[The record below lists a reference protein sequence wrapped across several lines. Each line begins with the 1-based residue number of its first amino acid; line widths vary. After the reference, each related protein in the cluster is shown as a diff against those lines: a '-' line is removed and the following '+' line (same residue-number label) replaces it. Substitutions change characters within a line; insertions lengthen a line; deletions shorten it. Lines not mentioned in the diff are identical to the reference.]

1 MPQILQFVA
10 TLCAALFAG
19 AALYINVA
27 EHPVRVGVTLM
38 QAPLALVGF
47 FYALGAWLLG
57 GAVTWLIAALIIGI
71 VVPFT
76 YVDLMPKWER
86 LRGMRTLSAVTPAII
101 MLYALVIEPGL

>member
-1 MPQILQFVA
+1 MSHVLQFVA

-27 EHPVRVGVTLM
+27 EHPVRMGVTLM

-47 FYALGAWLLG
+47 FYGLGVWLLG
-57 GAVTWLIAALIIGI
+57 GGVTWLIAALIIGI

-76 YVDLMPKWER
+76 YIDLMPKWQR
-86 LRGMRTLSAVTPAII
+86 LRGMRTASALIPAFL
-101 MLYALVIEPGL
+101 MLYALVVEPGP